1 VIFDI
6 FLSVGWRME
15 PLRRIS
21 RIIPVTSDDGKPE
34 EMTESA
40 LDHYGGLL
48 TKYLVYFSELH
59 KGQKKSHRNEGVLG
73 ALCDNDLDQ
82 NSPIPSCPSTPTSSS
97 ASSTS
102 SSSPLTFP
110 DAEIASSQPLDGLNE
125 DLEVSL

>member
-1 VIFDI
+1 
-6 FLSVGWRME
+6 M
-15 PLRRIS
+15 RRIS
-21 RIIPVTSDDGKPE
+21 RILPATSDNGKPE

-59 KGQKKSHRNEGVLG
+59 KGQQKSHRNEGVLG
-73 ALCDNDLDQ
+73 VLCDNDVDQ
-82 NSPIPSCPSTPTSSS
+82 NSPIPSCPSSS

-102 SSSPLTFP
+102 SSSPLPLP
-110 DAEIASSQPLDGLNE
+110 DAEISSSQPLDIGLIE